1 MSNFLYECMGICNS
15 HKSWNLSISSSSSST
30 TTTTT
35 TSILCTFPR
44 VPFYV
49 SFVPEPHLK
58 QKRKKVAMLPIDD
71 QDVVVSL

>member
-15 HKSWNLSISSSSSST
+15 HKSWNLSSSSS
-30 TTTTT
+30 TTT

-71 QDVVVSL
+71 

>member
-1 MSNFLYECMGICNS
+1 MNAWGYVIRIKVGILVLVVPS
-15 HKSWNLSISSSSSST
+15 
-30 TTTTT
+30 TTT

-71 QDVVVSL
+71 